1 MYNTEIETDSDEI
14 GNRSLEKVSE
24 IDHGHHDPMGISFIG
39 PGNLPLKR
47 PMLQWMLCY
56 TFAHFW

>member
-24 IDHGHHDPMGISFIG
+24 IDHGHDDPMGISFIG
-39 PGNLPLKR
+39 PP
-47 PMLQWMLCY
+47 
-56 TFAHFW
+56 